1 MDRASIF
8 AWDFGRWAI
17 GWQMPG
23 SFQSH
28 PSAEFVGN
36 VTRAQ
41 RALHAFVFSLVRHA
55 ADTDDVLQE
64 TNLVLW
70 RKYGEFQPGTDFLAW
85 AFRVAHF
92 QVLAHRKRKQRARE
106 HFDEDLLAQL
116 AAEAEEQSAD
126 FEKRRR
132 ALASCLQKLPQ
143 EQRTLIARRYEPDG
157 CVNDMAAERGST
169 PKAVSE
175 LLRRIRRT
183 LQICIERSLAGE
195 EPA

>member
-1 MDRASIF
+1 
-8 AWDFGRWAI
+8 
-17 GWQMPG
+17 MPD

-28 PSAEFVGN
+28 PSAEFIGH

-41 RALHAFVFSLVRHA
+41 RVLHAFIFSLVRHSA
-55 ADTDDVLQE
+55 NTDDVMQE

-70 RKYGEFQPGTDFLAW
+70 RKCGDFEPGTDFLAW

-92 QVLAHRKRKQRARE
+92 QVLAHRKKRQRARE
-106 HFDEDLLAQL
+106 CFDDELIAQI
-116 AAEAEEQSAD
+116 AADAEEQNAD

-143 EQRTLIARRYEPDG
+143 EQRSLVARRYEPDG
-157 CVNDMAAERGST
+157 CVNDIAAERGST

-175 LLRRIRRT
+175 LLRRIRRA
-183 LQICIERSLAGE
+183 LQLCIEQSLARE
-195 EPA
+195 EIV